1 MCMCSVCVR
10 LLCTGAAHSWA
21 VAAGSVGSRCAAD
34 RRAGKVLL
42 PGDHSTS
49 AGE

>member
-1 MCMCSVCVR
+1 MCVSAAALYR
-10 LLCTGAAHSWA
+10 AHSWA
-21 VAAGSVGSRCAAD
+21 VAAGSVGSSCAAD
-34 RRAGKVLL
+34 WRAGKVLL